1 MHIRYIGKYSDTTT
15 QSIVTNQAIEKNYA
29 IAAGKLRRFHG
40 KKWYWYFTQPG
51 LVARNIKDSLLFSVG
66 FVQSISILIFWRP
79 NVVFVKGGYVGLP
92 VGLAAACLRI
102 AIVTHDSDV
111 LPGLTNRILSKFART
126 LAVGAPVDQ
135 YPQYANKTVIYTGVP
150 VRNDFIQPP
159 LKSAARKQ
167 LGIPK
172 QSHVV
177 AIVGGS
183 LGAVRVNDAILV
195 NLDKLFVDTFK
206 SLDSPLKLLWFTG
219 AHGYKKIL
227 HAVEKTSH
235 KDNIIVEPYTND
247 LATVFSAAD
256 VVITRAG
263 ATTLAELSIMK
274 KPSVIIPNPLLTG
287 GHQTM
292 NARVYQQHN
301 AAIVVTEKQ
310 LADSPL
316 ILSGVV
322 KDVLMNQEKQLMLSD
337 NMSTFARVD
346 AAKDIAHLLL
356 AAGNRNSG
364 V

>member
-1 MHIRYIGKYSDTTT
+1 M
-15 QSIVTNQAIEKNYA
+15 
-29 IAAGKLRRFHG
+29 
-40 KKWYWYFTQPG
+40 
-51 LVARNIKDSLLFSVG
+51 
-66 FVQSISILIFWRP
+66 
-79 NVVFVKGGYVGLP
+79 
-92 VGLAAACLRI
+92 
-102 AIVTHDSDV
+102 
-111 LPGLTNRILSKFART
+111 
-126 LAVGAPVDQ
+126 
-135 YPQYANKTVIYTGVP
+135 
-150 VRNDFIQPP
+150 
-159 LKSAARKQ
+159 
-167 LGIPK
+167 
-172 QSHVV
+172 
-177 AIVGGS
+177 
-183 LGAVRVNDAILV
+183 
-195 NLDKLFVDTFK
+195 
-206 SLDSPLKLLWFTG
+206 WFTG

-227 HAVEKTSH
+227 HAVEKSSH
-235 KDNIIVEPYTND
+235 KDNIIVEPYTNE

-310 LADSPL
+310 LADAPL

-337 NMSTFARVD
+337 NISTFARVD